1 MTVKNLNI
9 INNIQNEYFNNSLI
23 KKLIKKNKKL
33 EKKIFENINSEN
45 QTLNVLSRKY
55 KFNFKIKELKKFL
68 KFKTV
73 AIIGMGGSILGS
85 KSMYYMFKDKIKKK
99 FYFFDDI
106 DSKKISSFKKKEKM
120 KDVLFIVVSKSG
132 TTVETLS
139 IFLDLKILKKN
150 AKNIIIISEKKN
162 NPLRTIS
169 KKFRLYF
176 VEHKINIGGRYSVL
190 SEVGI
195 IPAYLMGLDV
205 IKLRST
211 LLEFLKGKKKLFLM
225 DSVVKLA
232 CLLKNNKIKNI
243 IFLNYAPE
251 LEKFLF
257 WCQQLIAESLG
268 KRNKGFLPT
277 ISNVPKDHHSLLQL
291 YLDGPQDK
299 IFYIF
304 SVKKYIKRKINTKG
318 ILENKE
324 KFLNKK
330 NLEDIKN
337 AQKNALIKVFKNK
350 KIPYRNFELRNVNE
364 LVLGELFSY
373 FILETILIGKLIE
386 INPYNQPAV
395 ELVKTMTKKL
405 LN

>member
-45 QTLNVLSRKY
+45 QTLNVLNRKY

-395 ELVKTMTKKL
+395 ELVKTITKKL

>member
-9 INNIQNEYFNNSLI
+9 INNIQKEYFDNLLI
-23 KKLIKKNKKL
+23 KKLVKKNKKL
-33 EKKIFENINSEN
+33 EKKILENINSEN
-45 QTLNVLSRKY
+45 QTLNVLNRKY

-106 DSKKISSFKKKEKM
+106 DLKKISSFKRKEKINN
-120 KDVLFIVVSKSG
+120 VLFIVISKSG

-139 IFLDLKILKKN
+139 NFSNLNILKRN

-162 NPLRTIS
+162 NQLRTIS
-169 KKFRLYF
+169 KKFQLYF
-176 VEHKINIGGRYSVL
+176 VEHKTNIGGRYSVL
-190 SEVGI
+190 SEVGV
-195 IPAYLMGLDV
+195 IPAYLMGLNI
-205 IKLRST
+205 IKLRSK
-211 LLEFLKGKKKLFLM
+211 LLEFLKGRKKLFLK
-225 DSVVKLA
+225 DSAVKLA

-268 KRNKGFLPT
+268 KGNKGFLPI
-277 ISNVPKDHHSLLQL
+277 ISNVPRDHHSLLQL
-291 YLDGPQDK
+291 YLDGPRDK

-304 SVKKYIKRKINTKG
+304 SIKQNKKRKINTKG
-318 ILENKE
+318 ISDKKE
-324 KFLNKK
+324 SFLNKK

-337 AQKNALIKVFKNK
+337 AQKIAVTKVFKNK

-364 LVLGELFSY
+364 IVLGELFSY
-373 FILETILIGKLIE
+373 FILETIIIGKLID
-386 INPYNQPAV
+386 IDPYNQPAV
-395 ELVKTMTKKL
+395 EQVKNLTKKL

>member
-205 IKLRST
+205 IKLRSA

>member
-395 ELVKTMTKKL
+395 ELVKTITKKL